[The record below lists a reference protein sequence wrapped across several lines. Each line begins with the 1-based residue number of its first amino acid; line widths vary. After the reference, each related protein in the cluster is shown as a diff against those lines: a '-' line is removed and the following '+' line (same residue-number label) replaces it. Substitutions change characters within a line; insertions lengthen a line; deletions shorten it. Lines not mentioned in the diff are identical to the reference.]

1 MRVSKRKGPLSL
13 ILVPAGGGK
22 PRTIVLAG
30 RRLWLLFVAI
40 AVIVGAIGFSIF
52 TLGQRG
58 WTAVTISQLKRENME
73 LREEHGKVA
82 RLEQELS
89 RLRAVEKKVA
99 AMLGIEVKG
108 RGDEPAQAKAGETG
122 TRSQTGA
129 GEISRAG
136 TGSMIQGSGLPGVVA
151 GASASSYTKSQP
163 TFWPVVGE
171 ISRDFSYSR
180 EGHKGIDIAV
190 QAGTPVRAAGDGSV
204 EFAGADEVFGQMVII
219 NHGAGISSLYGHNE
233 RLAVTRGG
241 EVLRGVVIAYSG
253 TSGRSTAPHLH
264 FEVSRYGKQ
273 VNPLTFLS
281 ER

>member
-30 RRLWLLFVAI
+30 RRMWLLFVVA
-40 AVIVGAIGFSIF
+40 AVILGVVGFSVV
-52 TLGQRG
+52 TLGQKG
-58 WTAVTISQLKRENME
+58 WAALTISQLKRENME

-82 RLEQELS
+82 RLEQELR
-89 RLRAVEKKVA
+89 RLKAVEKKVA
-99 AMLGIEVKG
+99 AMLGIDVKG
-108 RGDEPAQAKAGETG
+108 TGDEPAQAKAGETG
-122 TRSQTGA
+122 ARSQAA

-136 TGSMIQGSGLPGVVA
+136 TGYMVLGSGLPGVV

-171 ISRDFSYSR
+171 ISQDFSYSR

-204 EFAGADEVFGQMVII
+204 EFAGLDGVFGQMVIV
-219 NHGAGISSLYGHNE
+219 NHGAGISSLYGHNAT
-233 RLAVTRGG
+233 LAVTRGE
-241 EVLRGVVIAYSG
+241 EVLRGSVIAYSG

-264 FEVSRYGKQ
+264 FEISRYGKQ